1 MVDLLL
7 KVKELVNIHHAEVVA
22 LRRKIH
28 SHPELSYQE
37 ENTSQLV
44 REILNK
50 LSIPYQYP
58 VAKTGVVGILRCKN
72 PDKYCVALR
81 ADMDAL
87 PIQEETSLDFKS
99 TVPNVM
105 HACGHDAHTATLLGV
120 ATILRAMRDEL
131 EGTYKFIFQPSE
143 EKMPSGANAMIA
155 EGVLDNPKVDAIFG
169 WHVHPEMKVGEIG
182 FRAGDFMASAD
193 EIYLTVVGKGGHAA
207 QPTQFISPLIIAAKI
222 ILALENVTNLG
233 IPLVL
238 TFGKIVADGA
248 TNVVPVKATLAGT
261 LRCFDES
268 KRRATHQLIH
278 AVCKD
283 IADKHGAVVEVDI
296 VLGYPVLT
304 NDISLTTFAQKQ
316 AENIVSSD
324 KIFDLPIRMGAE
336 DFAFYSH
343 QVLACFYRVGVGSPT
358 ADTNYPIHSAKF
370 VIDESALKTS
380 VALMSWLAVSFENK

>member
-7 KVKELVNIHHAEVVA
+7 KVKELVDTQHEGVVA
-22 LRRKIH
+22 IRRKIH
-28 SHPELSYQE
+28 AHPELSYQE
-37 ENTSQLV
+37 EMTSKLI
-44 REILNK
+44 RDTLDS

-58 VAKTGVVGILRCKN
+58 VAKTGVVGLLRCKN
-72 PDKYCVALR
+72 PEKHCVALR

-120 ATILRAMRDEL
+120 ARVLSAMREEL

-155 EGVLDNPKVDAIFG
+155 EGVLDNPKIDAIFG
-169 WHVHPEMKVGEIG
+169 WHVHPEMKVGEVG

-193 EIYLTVVGKGGHAA
+193 EIYLKVVGRGGHAA
-207 QPTQFISPLIIAAKI
+207 QPAQFISPLIIASKI
-222 ILALENVTNLG
+222 ILALENVTNLD

-238 TFGKIVADGA
+238 TFGKIIADGA
-248 TNVVPVKATLAGT
+248 TNVVPEKATLEGT
-261 LRCFDES
+261 LRCFDEA
-268 KRRATHQLIH
+268 KRKAAHQLIH
-278 AVCKD
+278 TVCND
-283 IADKHGAVVEVDI
+283 IATSHGAAIEVNI
-296 VLGYPVLT
+296 VLGYPVLK
-304 NDISLTTFAQKQ
+304 NDFSLTTFAKKQ
-316 AENIVSSD
+316 AEKLVTND

-343 QVLACFYRVGVGSPT
+343 QVPACFYRVGVGSPT
-358 ADTNYPIHSAKF
+358 SDTSYPIHSAKF
-370 VIDESALKTS
+370 EIDEIALKTS
-380 VALMSWLAVSFENK
+380 VALMSWLAVGFEKK

>member
-28 SHPELSYQE
+28 AHPELSYQE

-44 REILNK
+44 RETLDK

-58 VAKTGVVGILRCKN
+58 VAKTGIVGILRCKN

-120 ATILRAMRDEL
+120 ATVLSTLREEL

-143 EKMPSGANAMIA
+143 EKMPSGANAMIV

-169 WHVHPEMKVGEIG
+169 WHVHPEMNVGQVG

-207 QPTQFISPLIIAAKI
+207 QPAQFISPLIIASKI
-222 ILALENVTNLG
+222 ILALENVTNLDV
-233 IPLVL
+233 PLVL
-238 TFGKIVADGA
+238 TFGKIIADGA
-248 TNVVPVKATLAGT
+248 TNIVPEKATLAGT
-261 LRCFDES
+261 LRCFDEK
-268 KRRATHQLIH
+268 KRKATHQLIQT
-278 AVCKD
+278 VCKD
-283 IADKHGAVVEVDI
+283 IAVEHKAMVDVSI
-296 VLGYPVLT
+296 VLGYPVLK
-304 NDISLTTFAQKQ
+304 NDTLLTDFAKNQ
-316 AENIVSSD
+316 ATKFLSPEKIV
-324 KIFDLPIRMGAE
+324 DLPIRMGAE

-343 QVLACFYRVGVGSPT
+343 QVAACFYRVGVGNPT
-358 ADTNYPIHSAKF
+358 AETNFPIHSSKF
-370 VIDESALKTS
+370 EIDEKALKVS
-380 VALMSWLAVSFENK
+380 VGLMSWLAVGFDRK